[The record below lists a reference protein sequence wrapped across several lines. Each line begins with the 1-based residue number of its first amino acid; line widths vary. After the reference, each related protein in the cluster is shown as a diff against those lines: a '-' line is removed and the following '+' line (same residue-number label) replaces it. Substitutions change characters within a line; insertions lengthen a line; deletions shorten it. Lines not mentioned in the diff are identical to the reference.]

1 MIRGL
6 KRPYVGQKA
15 QTCHATEPCAPYDGN
30 QWGSQHQTLDTIS
43 ASSICSGACARAA
56 CGGSLMATWQIRL
69 RQLCFV
75 AAEFAV
81 ATAFIITFVAAVKY
95 GL

>member
-1 MIRGL
+1 
-6 KRPYVGQKA
+6 
-15 QTCHATEPCAPYDGN
+15 
-30 QWGSQHQTLDTIS
+30 
-43 ASSICSGACARAA
+43 
-56 CGGSLMATWQIRL
+56 
-69 RQLCFV
+69 LCFV

>member
-1 MIRGL
+1 
-6 KRPYVGQKA
+6 
-15 QTCHATEPCAPYDGN
+15 
-30 QWGSQHQTLDTIS
+30 
-43 ASSICSGACARAA
+43 
-56 CGGSLMATWQIRL
+56 MATWQIRL

-75 AAEFAV
+75 AAELAV